1 MATTIERPTPA
12 GSKPYGMSACKVTFA
27 RPADAPIRPSTARG
41 TYDGAELL
49 HSARPGGDA
58 HRAHPSLIGSER
70 VYLCGKREAVA

>member
-1 MATTIERPTPA
+1 MTRPIDRPIPD
-12 GSKPYGMSACKVTFA
+12 GSKSYGMSVGKVSFA

-41 TYDGAELL
+41 TYTGGELL

-70 VYLCGKREAVA
+70 VYLCGRREAA